1 LQTSLALGQLVGGA
15 GSNAA
20 VKRIWWVLRG
30 LSRKAARRMTMA
42 EHDHSAIKEHM
53 TIIGADGVH
62 VGTVDHLD
70 GERIK
75 MAKSDSVDGKHH
87 YLPAG
92 LVAGVE
98 GDTIRLS
105 ATGATA
111 VDLFEEAE

>member
-1 LQTSLALGQLVGGA
+1 MA
-15 GSNAA
+15 
-20 VKRIWWVLRG
+20 
-30 LSRKAARRMTMA
+30 MA

-75 MAKSDSVDGKHH
+75 LTKGDSVDGKHH

-92 LVAGVE
+92 LVAAVD
-98 GDTIRLS
+98 GDTVRLS
-105 ATGATA
+105 AVGATA
-111 VDLFEEAE
+111 VGLFEEAE

>member
-1 LQTSLALGQLVGGA
+1 
-15 GSNAA
+15 
-20 VKRIWWVLRG
+20 
-30 LSRKAARRMTMA
+30 MA

-53 TIIGADGVH
+53 DIIGADGVH

-75 MAKSDSVDGKHH
+75 LTKDDSGDGKHH

-92 LVAGVE
+92 LVATVE

-111 VDLFEEAE
+111 VDLFEESE

>member
-1 LQTSLALGQLVGGA
+1 
-15 GSNAA
+15 
-20 VKRIWWVLRG
+20 
-30 LSRKAARRMTMA
+30 MA

-53 TIIGADGVH
+53 NVIGADGVH

-75 MAKSDSVDGKHH
+75 LTKDDSGDGKHH

-92 LVAGVE
+92 LVAAVE

-105 ATGATA
+105 ANAA
-111 VDLFEEAE
+111 NAIDLFEETE